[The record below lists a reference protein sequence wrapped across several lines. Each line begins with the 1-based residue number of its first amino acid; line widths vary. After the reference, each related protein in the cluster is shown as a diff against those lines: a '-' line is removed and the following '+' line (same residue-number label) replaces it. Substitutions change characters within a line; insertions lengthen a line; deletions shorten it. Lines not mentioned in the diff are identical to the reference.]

1 MFILG
6 LLSFFQMTFVPGYI
20 LLRLLKF
27 ELKGRIQIMVFC
39 FSLSLLFN
47 YLLVYFLTLLKLY
60 KPSMLYPILVLEYG
74 FLFYFLFLKKSDFY
88 VSTKPVAPAAQDAA
102 MPADKSRNGE
112 KVGFFCKLLQGINS
126 LPSYFTGRPAFSFWF
141 IVSIAAISVYF
152 YYFFSHLG
160 TAFFTGDV
168 GITWNRWAVDWYNN
182 RLPGLT
188 WHYPQLIPANWS
200 ITYVI
205 MQNASIQ
212 FFAKPLMALFP
223 IMTLFLFLDL
233 ALKKRDYTYLIGI
246 YLYATLIRHYYDPV
260 FIVSGH
266 VDIAVSFFAFLAL
279 YVFFLCLDN
288 EGFDARGIFFVL
300 LFACA
305 AAVTKQA
312 GLYMI
317 PFALTWTFYMGVA
330 PPTQKAT
337 LPADSSKTNEK
348 VWFFRKLFP
357 GMNKK
362 RTRFSFKKDYKT
374 IVSIVII
381 IAVFLSWYVIKEIQV
396 GKGSDAS
403 EISYITHDIW
413 EGKTYLQRL
422 DHALEGLSKKW
433 GKSGKGSLFFYT
445 ILVFFILGLFH
456 RDTRWIAVFILP
468 YIILWGCFFS
478 YDSRNLNLAL
488 PFIAYVS
495 SFGITFLVDKIKRIK
510 SRGKLKKLSIAA
522 GPLLFL
528 VGAVAY
534 YWKSLSTLPLKL
546 VSITGIDAGGLCK
559 ARNCWLT
566 ALILGTAICLSFPI
580 YLNPLNAVLKKYRLK
595 IAYIFIVLSPL
606 LWILNSSAFNPSYM
620 QKKQESRQR
629 KIGHTLLNEKLY
641 EYHKKIGLKGKI
653 LTSYQFMKYLP
664 QLKCFYSKYP
674 HKVTLK
680 SLEKIGKKERI
691 DYILMPRGKISKK
704 IFEKIEKHE
713 FSLIFARDNYL
724 FIKVRE

>member
-1 MFILG
+1 
-6 LLSFFQMTFVPGYI
+6 
-20 LLRLLKF
+20 
-27 ELKGRIQIMVFC
+27 MVFC

-60 KPSMLYPILVLEYG
+60 KPSMIYPILVLEYG
-74 FLFYFLFLKKSDFY
+74 FLFYFLFFKK
-88 VSTKPVAPAAQDAA
+88 KGVATPTQDAA

-112 KVGFFCKLLQGINS
+112 KGSIFCKHFQGIHS
-126 LPSYFTGRPAFSFWF
+126 LPSYFSGRPAFYFWF
-141 IVSIAAISVYF
+141 IVSIAAISLYF

-233 ALKKRDYTYLIGI
+233 ALKKRDYTYLIGL
-246 YLYATLIRHYYDPV
+246 YLYAALIRHYYDPV
-260 FIVSGH
+260 FIVSGY

-279 YVFFLCLDN
+279 YVFILCLDN
-288 EGFDARGIFFVL
+288 GEFDVRGIFFVP

-330 PPTQKAT
+330 PPTQKAA
-337 LPADSSKTNEK
+337 LPADRSKTNGK

-357 GMNKK
+357 GVNKK
-362 RTRFSFKKDYKT
+362 RNRFSFKKDYKT
-374 IVSIVII
+374 IVSIIII
-381 IAVFLSWYVIKEIQV
+381 IAVFLSWYVIKEIHV
-396 GKGSDAS
+396 GKGSDSS
-403 EISYITHDIW
+403 EISYIIQDIW
-413 EGKTYLQRL
+413 KGKTYLQRL
-422 DHALEGLSKKW
+422 DDALEGLSKKW
-433 GKSGKGSLFFYT
+433 GESGKGSLFFYT
-445 ILVFFILGLFH
+445 ILLFFILGLFH

-488 PFIAYVS
+488 PFIVYVS
-495 SFGITFLVDKIKRIK
+495 SFGITFLIDKIKRIK
-510 SRGKLKKLSIAA
+510 SRDKLKKLSIAA

-528 VGAVAY
+528 VGAAAY
-534 YWKSLSTLPLKL
+534 YWKSLNTLPLKL
-546 VSITGIDAGGLCK
+546 ISVTGIEVDGLCK
-559 ARNCWLT
+559 ARNCWLMT
-566 ALILGTAICLSFPI
+566 LILGTVVCLSFPI

-606 LWILNSSAFNPSYM
+606 LWILNSSAYNPSYM
-620 QKKQESRQR
+620 LKRQESLQR
-629 KIGHTLLNEKLY
+629 KIGHTMLNEKLY
-641 EYHKKIGLKGKI
+641 EYHQKIGLKGKI
-653 LTSYQFMKYLP
+653 LTNYQFMKYLP
-664 QLKCFYSKYP
+664 QLKRFYRKNQLV
-674 HKVTLK
+674 VTLK
-680 SLEKIGKKERI
+680 SLEKIGKEEKI
-691 DYILMPRGKISKK
+691 DYLLMPRGRISKR
-704 IFEKIEKHE
+704 ILEKIEEYE

-724 FIKVRE
+724 FIKVRK